1 MKVFMIGEAAN
12 HKDKLGAFLTTP
24 CEIIPLPR
32 EAAHSPDFDSAI
44 TADDVVVSLRFS
56 RNDGSIPD
64 FRLLHVPGAGLDG
77 IDMASLPSG
86 ASLCNVFEHE
96 IPIAEFVMAAMLNWE
111 IRPDALRGS
120 FATDTWSDTYR
131 ARVPHG
137 EIHGL
142 TLGLI
147 GFGRIGRTIARRAA
161 AFGMRILAV
170 DQFAADPD
178 GLAEAI
184 LPPDRLP
191 EMLAQSDFV
200 VIACPLT
207 DETRGLIGAPE
218 LAAMKPTGVLINVS
232 RAPIADEEALYG
244 ALQRQAIGGAVLD
257 VWYGYPAGADDRVA
271 PARFRFEDLPNAV
284 CTPHSS
290 AWTTRLPERRYAFI
304 ARNIDR
310 LTAGEPLL
318 NLVRAPAPAAPLARQ
333 NTSFP

>member
-32 EAAHSPDFDSAI
+32 EAAHSAEFDSAI

-56 RNDGSIPD
+56 RNDGPAPD
-64 FRLLHVPGAGLDG
+64 FQLLHVPGAGLDG

-120 FATDTWSDTYR
+120 FATDTWSDIYR

-200 VIACPLT
+200 AIACPLT
-207 DETRGLIGAPE
+207 DETRGLIGAAE
-218 LAAMKPTGVLINVS
+218 LAVMKPAGVLINVS
-232 RAPIADEEALYG
+232 RAPIVDEEALYR
-244 ALQRQAIGGAVLD
+244 ALQRRAIGGAVLD

-310 LTAGEPLL
+310 LIAGEPLL
-318 NLVRAPAPAAPLARQ
+318 NLVRAPAPAARPPLQ

>member
-12 HKDKLGAFLTTP
+12 HKDKLAAFLTTP
-24 CEIIPLPR
+24 CDIIPLPR
-32 EAAHSPDFDSAI
+32 EAAHSSQFDSAI

-56 RNDGSIPD
+56 RSGRAAPE

-86 ASLCNVFEHE
+86 ASICNVFEHE

-111 IRPDALRGS
+111 IRPDALRSS
-120 FATDTWSDTYR
+120 FATDTWSDVYR

-170 DQFAADPD
+170 DQFATDTD
-178 GLAEAI
+178 GLTEAI
-184 LPPDRLP
+184 LPPECLP
-191 EMLAQSDFV
+191 DLLAQSDFL

-207 DETRGLIGAPE
+207 DQTRGLIGTAE
-218 LAAMKPTGVLINVS
+218 LAAMKPTGVLINIS
-232 RAPIADEEALYG
+232 RAPIVDEEALYDV
-244 ALQRQAIGGAVLD
+244 LSRRTIGGAVLD
-257 VWYGYPAGADDRVA
+257 VWYGYPAGADDQVA
-271 PARFRFEDLPNAV
+271 PASFRFEDLPNAV

-290 AWTTRLPERRYAFI
+290 AWTSRLPERRYAFI
-304 ARNIDR
+304 AQNIDR
-310 LTAGEPLL
+310 LVAGEPLL
-318 NLVRAPAPAAPLARQ
+318 NLVRAPAPVSPPAIQ
-333 NTSFP
+333 NTSIP

>member
-44 TADDVVVSLRFS
+44 AADDVVVSLRFS
-56 RNDGSIPD
+56 RNDGSVPD

-120 FATDTWSDTYR
+120 FATDTWSDVYR

-170 DQFAADPD
+170 DQFAADSD

-232 RAPIADEEALYG
+232 RAPIADEEALYD
-244 ALQRQAIGGAVLD
+244 ALQSRTIGGAVLD

-318 NLVRAPAPAAPLARQ
+318 NLVRAPAPAVLPARQ

>member
-12 HKDKLGAFLTTP
+12 HKDKLAAFLTTP
-24 CEIIPLPR
+24 CDIIPLPR
-32 EAAHSPDFDSAI
+32 EAAQSSQFDSAI
-44 TADDVVVSLRFS
+44 TGDDVVVSLRFS
-56 RNDGSIPD
+56 RHDGPAPD

-77 IDMASLPSG
+77 IDMPSLPSG

-96 IPIAEFVMAAMLNWE
+96 IPIAEFVMSAMLNWE

-120 FATDTWSDTYR
+120 FATETWSDVYR

-147 GFGRIGRTIARRAA
+147 GFGRIGRTIAQRAA

-170 DQFAADPD
+170 DQFAADPN

-191 EMLAQSDFV
+191 DMLAQSDYV
-200 VIACPLT
+200 AIACPLT
-207 DETRGLIGAPE
+207 GETRGLIGAAE
-218 LAAMKPTGVLINVS
+218 LAAMKPTGVLVNVS
-232 RAPIADEEALYG
+232 RAPIVDEEALYD
-244 ALQRQAIGGAVLD
+244 ALRRQAIGGAVLD

-318 NLVRAPAPAAPLARQ
+318 NLVRAPAPASLPAIQ
-333 NTSFP
+333 NTSIP